1 MDYILLVSTLNKLVI
16 IIIIAIII
24 IIIITKI
31 ITKIIIIIMIIFEA
45 DVGGD
50 YMIPVGRDEIQSLI
64 PVKRDHSYVLPRPR
78 FAGTKL
84 SYVIVSAHLSRI
96 KKLINISV

>member
-1 MDYILLVSTLNKLVI
+1 MLVSTLNKLVI
-16 IIIIAIII
+16 IIITAIII
-24 IIIITKI
+24 IIII
-31 ITKIIIIIMIIFEA
+31 ITKIIIIIMIILEA

-64 PVKRDHSYVLPRPR
+64 PVKRDHSFVLPRPR